1 MRVLL
6 RCDASAGGG
15 VGHLVRCLAL
25 ADAARRRHWDVVL
38 SGALDVGLAR
48 RLVERAD
55 LRVVP
60 GAADGAG
67 LARTASL
74 VGADVVHVDDYGLG
88 PALRDHLRPARVV
101 LSSMEDGRF
110 GRRPAD
116 LVVDSTLGAEAAGRP
131 DDGSGEV
138 LLGVRYAPL
147 RESVRTAREAFTART
162 SREEPAVLV
171 VLGGTDASAAAPAV
185 VALCASLDVP
195 LSKVTVVS
203 PSQGRGAVH
212 EASDGLPLEV
222 VGPQDDLP
230 GLAAT
235 HDVVLSAA
243 GTTVW
248 ELACVGVPT
257 GLVAVVENQRTGYER
272 AVAVGAAAGL
282 GSLDDVRRRSPDAQ
296 AALRSLL
303 TDVDLRRTLST
314 TGRALVDGDGARRV
328 VEGWERAAGAVPAI
342 AARPARRT
350 DATLLLAWRNDPAT
364 RAASRSTAEVDQAE
378 HEAWLGRVLADP
390 GRMLLVVEE
399 QGEPVGT
406 VRFDREE
413 PELWEVSVTVAPE
426 ARGRGLARQV
436 LAAGEAAWRREVGTG
451 PAVLA
456 SVRPDNTAS
465 TRLFRSAGYRP
476 APDRAT
482 PTVEVYVKD

>member
-1 MRVLL
+1 MRVLM

-25 ADAARRRHWDVVL
+25 ADAARRRGWDVVL

-48 RLVERAD
+48 RLVDRAD

-60 GAADGAG
+60 GVTDAAG
-67 LARTASL
+67 LAQAASG
-74 VGADVVHVDDYGLG
+74 VGADVVHVDDYALG
-88 PALRDHLRPARVV
+88 TDLRDHLRPAGLA

-116 LVVDSTLGAEAAGRP
+116 LVVDPTLGAESAGRP
-131 DDGSGEV
+131 DDGSAEV

-147 RESVRTAREAFTART
+147 RESVHVAREVFAARVGG
-162 SREEPAVLV
+162 EEPAVLV
-171 VLGGTDASAAAPAV
+171 VLGGTDASGASPAV

-195 LSKVTVVS
+195 LAKVTVVS
-203 PSQGRGAVH
+203 PSQSRGAVH
-212 EASDGLPLEV
+212 EASDGLPVEI

-230 GLAAT
+230 ALAAT

-272 AVAVGAAAGL
+272 AVAAGVAVGL
-282 GSLDDVRRRSPDAQ
+282 GSLDDVRHRSPGAQ
-296 AALRSLL
+296 AALRRLL
-303 TDVDLRRTLST
+303 TDEHQRRTLST
-314 TGRALVDGDGARRV
+314 TGRALVDGEGARRV
-328 VEGWERAAGAVPAI
+328 VEGWERAAGATLTM
-342 AARPARRT
+342 AARRARSD
-350 DATLLLAWRNDPAT
+350 DAPLLLAWRNDPVT
-364 RAASRSTAEVDQAE
+364 RAASRSTAEVDPAE
-378 HEAWLGRVLADP
+378 HEAWLHRVLADP
-390 GRMLLVVEE
+390 GRMLLVVEDR
-399 QGEPVGT
+399 GEPVGT

-413 PELWEVSVTVAPE
+413 PGLWEVSVTVAPE
-426 ARGRGLARQV
+426 VRGRGLAHRV
-436 LAAGEAAWRREVGTG
+436 LAVGEAAWRREVGTG
-451 PAVLA
+451 PRVLA

-465 TRLFRSAGYRP
+465 ARLFRSAGYRP
-476 APDRAT
+476 APERAT
-482 PTVEVYVKD
+482 PAVEAYVKD